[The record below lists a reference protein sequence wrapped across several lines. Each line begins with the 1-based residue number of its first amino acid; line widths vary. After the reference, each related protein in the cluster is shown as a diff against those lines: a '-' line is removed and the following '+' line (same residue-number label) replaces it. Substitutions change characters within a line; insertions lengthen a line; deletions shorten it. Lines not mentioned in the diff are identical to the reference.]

1 MDMLTKIAVLGVSAA
16 IAATVLKK
24 QAGESAMLL
33 SIAACVLIAILLL
46 EIVEPILDFVQ
57 ELRGLTGL
65 DSALMTPVLKAVGIG
80 FLTQIA
86 SNICTDAG
94 QGAIA
99 KLVELSGSILALY
112 VSLPLF
118 RAVIQMIQ
126 TMGGGG

>member
-1 MDMLTKIAVLGVSAA
+1 MDTLAKIAVLGVSAA

-33 SIAACVLIAILLL
+33 SIAACILIALLL
-46 EIVEPILDFVQ
+46 LQIVEPILDFVQ
-57 ELRGLTGL
+57 ELRALTGL
-65 DSALMTPVLKAVGIG
+65 DGALMTPVLKAVGIG
-80 FLTQIA
+80 LLTQIA
-86 SNICTDAG
+86 SNVCADAG

-99 KLVELSGSILALY
+99 KLVELSGSVLALY

>member
-1 MDMLTKIAVLGVSAA
+1 MDTLAKIAVLGVSVAV
-16 IAATVLKK
+16 AATVLKK

-33 SIAACVLIAILLL
+33 TIAACILIALLL
-46 EIVEPILDFVQ
+46 LQIVEPILDFVQ
-57 ELRGLTGL
+57 ELRALTGL

-86 SNICTDAG
+86 SNVCADAG

-99 KLVELSGSILALY
+99 KLVELSGSVLALY
-112 VSLPLF
+112 VSIPLF

>member
-1 MDMLTKIAVLGVSAA
+1 MDTLTKIAVLGVSAA
-16 IAATVLKK
+16 IAATALKK

-33 SIAACVLIAILLL
+33 SITACILIAVLLL
-46 EIVEPILDFVQ
+46 QTVAPILEFVQ

-65 DSALMTPVLKAVGIG
+65 DSTLMTPVLKAVGIG

-86 SNICTDAG
+86 SNVCADAG

-99 KLVELSGSILALY
+99 KLVELSGSVLALY

-126 TMGGGG
+126 TVGGGG

>member
-1 MDMLTKIAVLGVSAA
+1 MDTLAKIAILGVSAA
-16 IAATVLKK
+16 VAATVIRK

-33 SIAACVLIAILLL
+33 SIAACILIALMLLQ
-46 EIVEPILDFVQ
+46 IVEPILDFAQ
-57 ELRGLTGL
+57 QLRALTGL
-65 DSALMTPVLKAVGIG
+65 DSALMTPMLKAVGIS

-86 SNICTDAG
+86 SNVCADAG

-99 KLVELSGSILALY
+99 KLVELSGSVLALY

>member
-86 SNICTDAG
+86 SNVCADAG